1 MNEDRRSQTEVEM
14 DATPGYP
21 PSTALAQRPTA
32 HLAQPMSSD
41 EMQAWWRTAEAF
53 VQSGAF
59 KGVQDVALAYVK
71 ILLGRDLGLNP
82 AQAMMS
88 LDLVRGNLQMR
99 GTLLARMVKESVQY
113 DYERVLDEPERQG
126 VEFFGISKRTGEWKS
141 LGVEEFSVE
150 DAQKARIV
158 KPDGAWMTWP
168 RNMCFWRCISNGVKM
183 HCPDLLG
190 GVPVYTEADDF
201 REIPAIGA
209 VAGEVVEPGWQ
220 GISVEMAAEIEKV
233 IRRAERVGHAG
244 LLNRGAVQMGL
255 NGQSPEYVRGWI
267 EESMAALDAMQNAEV
282 ADSERAHADEQA
294 VREEHDSPQ
303 SEEEGRVDEP
313 DATPGERAA
322 LKAAADRDAQIEGQT
337 ALAVPEELDTE
348 IALART
354 ALAAAKSEREEKERR
369 AALEALLAR
378 KEAE

>member
-1 MNEDRRSQTEVEM
+1 MADVDFSVPDERALT
-14 DATPGYP
+14 TPN
-21 PSTALAQRPTA
+21 RPTA

-113 DYERVLDEPERQG
+113 DYERVLDEPEKQG

-201 REIPAIGA
+201 RELPAIGA
-209 VAGEVVEPGWQ
+209 VEGEPVEPGWQ
-220 GISVEMAAEIEKV
+220 GVSVADAAEIEKV
-233 IRRAERVGHAG
+233 IRRAERLGHGG
-244 LLNRGAVQMGL
+244 LLNRGAVQMAL
-255 NGQSPEYVRGWI
+255 NGQSREYVRGWI
-267 EESMAALDAMQNAEV
+267 EESTAALDAMAREQHGEPV
-282 ADSERAHADEQA
+282 AQDE
-294 VREEHDSPQ
+294 EPQ

-313 DATPGERAA
+313 RNPYVEHGLVETGDDVPEVHP
-322 LKAAADRDAQIEGQT
+322 EQT
-337 ALAVPEELDTE
+337 ALAVPEELDQQ
-348 IALART
+348 IALAKQAVASAT
-354 ALAAAKSEREEKERR
+354 TEREEKERR
-369 AALEALLAR
+369 KTLEALEASKAR
-378 KEAE
+378 LQ